1 MQYKRYKDAQVHIR
15 KSKAFRRLSDFWG
28 KRDLTEMK
36 NDN

>member
-28 KRDLTEMK
+28 REI
-36 NDN
+36 